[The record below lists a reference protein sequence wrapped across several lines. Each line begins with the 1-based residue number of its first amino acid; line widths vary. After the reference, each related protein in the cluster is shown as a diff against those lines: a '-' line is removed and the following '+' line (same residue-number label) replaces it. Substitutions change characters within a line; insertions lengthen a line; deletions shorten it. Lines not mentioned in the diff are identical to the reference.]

1 MVWLFNLKYHTGI
14 NMNKKI
20 IPNKLNK
27 GDIIG
32 IISPSSILQNEDDLN
47 ILTKSINT
55 FEQLGFNVQKGKY
68 AFANET
74 GYGTTAKH
82 KAYDINEMFKN
93 PNIKAIFTT
102 TGGENSLSTFEY
114 LDYELIKNN
123 PKIICGF
130 SDTTSI
136 LNEISEKTGLVTYL
150 GPSMKSISSGETDYR
165 LKSVMDRLVNGRTN
179 LFYDEDIKEIKIIR
193 EGKAKGQLV
202 GGNLTL
208 TTDLISGKYK
218 INFKNKILLMEDLAF
233 EAIPE
238 KVSHDL
244 YKMKQEGIFDQISG
258 IWIGN
263 YDGEIPLEKI
273 LLDTIDDIEFNKPII
288 KSENFGHG
296 EKKIVIPIGQ
306 EAEIDTNNYIPI
318 TLKGACKN

>member
-74 GYGTTAKH
+74 GYGTSAKH

-306 EAEIDTNNYIPI
+306 EAKIDTNNYIPI
-318 TLKGACKN
+318 TLKGA

>member
-1 MVWLFNLKYHTGI
+1 
-14 NMNKKI
+14 MNKKN

-74 GYGTTAKH
+74 GYGTSAKH

-318 TLKGACKN
+318 TLKGA

>member
-1 MVWLFNLKYHTGI
+1 
-14 NMNKKI
+14 MNKKI

-165 LKSVMDRLVNGRTN
+165 LKSVIDRLVNGRTN
-179 LFYDEDIKEIKIIR
+179 LFYDEDIKKIKIIR

-218 INFKNKILLMEDLAF
+218 IDFENKILLMEDLAF

-306 EAEIDTNNYIPI
+306 EAEIDTNNYVPI
-318 TLKGACKN
+318 TLKGA

>member
-1 MVWLFNLKYHTGI
+1 MYGYLIYHTGI

-74 GYGTTAKH
+74 GYGTSAKH

-218 INFKNKILLMEDLAF
+218 IDFENKILLMEDLAF

-318 TLKGACKN
+318 TLKGA

>member
-318 TLKGACKN
+318 TLKGA

>member
-1 MVWLFNLKYHTGI
+1 
-14 NMNKKI
+14 MNKKI

-218 INFKNKILLMEDLAF
+218 IDFENKILLMEDLAF

-318 TLKGACKN
+318 TLKGA

>member
-1 MVWLFNLKYHTGI
+1 
-14 NMNKKI
+14 MNKKI

-74 GYGTTAKH
+74 GYGTSAKH

-218 INFKNKILLMEDLAF
+218 IDFENKILLMEDLAF

-263 YDGEIPLEKI
+263 YDGEISLEKI

-306 EAEIDTNNYIPI
+306 EAEIDTNNYVPI
-318 TLKGACKN
+318 TLKGAWKN

>member
-14 NMNKKI
+14 NMNKKN

-74 GYGTTAKH
+74 GYGTSAKH

-318 TLKGACKN
+318 TLKGA

>member
-1 MVWLFNLKYHTGI
+1 
-14 NMNKKI
+14 MNKKI

-165 LKSVMDRLVNGRTN
+165 LKSVMDRFVNGRTN
-179 LFYDEDIKEIKIIR
+179 LFYDEDIKEIKVIR

-218 INFKNKILLMEDLAF
+218 IDFENKILLMEDLAF

-306 EAEIDTNNYIPI
+306 EAEIDTNNYVPI
-318 TLKGACKN
+318 TLKGA

>member
-1 MVWLFNLKYHTGI
+1 
-14 NMNKKI
+14 MNKKI

-318 TLKGACKN
+318 TLKGA

>member
-1 MVWLFNLKYHTGI
+1 MYGYLIHHTGI

-74 GYGTTAKH
+74 GYGTSAKH

-318 TLKGACKN
+318 TLKGA

>member
-74 GYGTTAKH
+74 GYGTSAKH

-165 LKSVMDRLVNGRTN
+165 LKSVIDRFVNGRTN

-218 INFKNKILLMEDLAF
+218 IDFENKILLMEDLAF

-263 YDGEIPLEKI
+263 YDGEISLEKI

>member
-165 LKSVMDRLVNGRTN
+165 LKSVMDRFVNGRTN
-179 LFYDEDIKEIKIIR
+179 LFYDEDIKEIKVIR

-218 INFKNKILLMEDLAF
+218 IDFENKILLMEDLAF

-306 EAEIDTNNYIPI
+306 EAEIDTNNYVPI
-318 TLKGACKN
+318 TLKGA

>member
-1 MVWLFNLKYHTGI
+1 
-14 NMNKKI
+14 MNKKI

-74 GYGTTAKH
+74 GYGTSAKH

-318 TLKGACKN
+318 TLKGA

>member
-74 GYGTTAKH
+74 GYGTSAKH

-318 TLKGACKN
+318 TLKGA

>member
-1 MVWLFNLKYHTGI
+1 MEKLKRQEE
-14 NMNKKI
+14 
-20 IPNKLNK
+20 LLSK
-27 GDIIG
+27 GDTIG
-32 IISPSSILQNEDDLN
+32 LISPSSIIRDGENLK
-47 ILTKSINT
+47 ILTQSIET
-55 FEQLGFNVQKGKY
+55 MKKLGINVIKGKY
-68 AFANET
+68 AFADET

-82 KAYDINEMFKN
+82 KADDINEMFANKKV
-93 PNIKAIFTT
+93 KAIFTT

-114 LDYELIKNN
+114 LNYELIKNN
-123 PKIICGF
+123 PKILCGF

-136 LNEISEKTGLVTYL
+136 LNEIAEKTGLITYL
-150 GPSMKSISSGETDYR
+150 GPSMKSICSGETNYR
-165 LKSVMDRLVNGRTN
+165 LNAIVDRFFKGKTN
-179 LFYDEDIKEIKIIR
+179 LFYDEDIDEIRIIR
-193 EGKAKGQLV
+193 EGNAKGKLI

-218 INFKNKILLMEDLAF
+218 VNFKDKILLMEDLAY
-233 EAIPE
+233 EAMPE

-244 YKMKQEGIFDQISG
+244 YKMKQEKIFEQISG

-263 YDGEIPLEKI
+263 YEGEIPIEKI

-306 EAEIDTNNYIPI
+306 EAVINTKNRKCPI
-318 TLKGACKN
+318 YLC

>member
-1 MVWLFNLKYHTGI
+1 
-14 NMNKKI
+14 MNKKI

-306 EAEIDTNNYIPI
+306 EAEIDTNNNIPI